1 MFCGNGVGR
10 EALVAQCQ
18 GLGNVQFMDLQPAE
32 QLADLLALA
41 DIHLLPQRADAA
53 DLVMPSKL
61 TGMLASARPVV
72 ATARLGTEL
81 AGVVASCGLV
91 VPPEDPAAMTAPI
104 ATLAARPDLR
114 TNLGA
119 ASRVHALQH
128 MDREAV
134 LLQFEAMLLAGAS
147 GVTAGSRA

>member
-1 MFCGNGVGR
+1 M
-10 EALVAQCQ
+10 
-18 GLGNVQFMDLQPAE
+18 
-32 QLADLLALA
+32 LALA

-72 ATARLGTEL
+72 ATARAGTEL

-91 VPPEDPAAMTAPI
+91 VPPEDPAAMMAAI
-104 ATLAARPDLR
+104 VTLAAYPNLR
-114 TNLGA
+114 ASLGA
-119 ASRVHALQH
+119 AGRAHALQH

-134 LLQFEAMLLAGAS
+134 LLRFEAMLLAGA
-147 GVTAGSRA
+147 GGLVDGAPA